1 MAALQLSNL
10 QCSLLTDDL
19 AALNHIPAMQR
30 RRLSALAKLALNS
43 AMQVLKQQSV
53 DYIVWVS
60 QYGDE
65 HKTYKILEDVLQ
77 QQTPSPTQFSTSVH
91 NAIAGLYSILMQ
103 DATPSTSL
111 SASWTEALFEAY
123 AYLRVHAPN
132 GQALVVYYENPLPEI
147 YLEHQDF
154 TAFSLAAV
162 VSLQQ
167 PNLKLNLQQMSNQKH
182 KYLEAQDFQNFWHN
196 SAQFNCYVW
205 QKC

>member
-123 AYLRVHAPN
+123 AYLGVHAPN

-196 SAQFNCYVW
+196 SAQSNCYVW

>member
-1 MAALQLSNL
+1 MA
-10 QCSLLTDDL
+10 TDEL
-19 AALNHIPAMQR
+19 VALNEIPAMQR

-60 QYGDE
+60 QHGDE
-65 HKTYKILEDVLQ
+65 HKTYQILADVLQ

-123 AYLRVHAPN
+123 AYLQLHAPK
-132 GQALVVYYENPLPEI
+132 GRALVVYYDNPLPAI
-147 YLEHQDF
+147 YVEHQDF

-162 VSLQQ
+162 LSLHQ
-167 PNLKLNLQQMSNQKH
+167 PNLMLDLQQMTQQKH
-182 KYLEAQDFQNFWHN
+182 KYLEAQDFQNFWQD
-196 SAQFNCYVW
+196 SAQSNCYVW

>member
-19 AALNHIPAMQR
+19 TALNHIPAMQR

-123 AYLRVHAPN
+123 AYLGLHAPN

-167 PNLKLNLQQMSNQKH
+167 PNLKLNLQQMTNQKH

-196 SAQFNCYVW
+196 SAQSNCYVW